1 MGELGCSDSIKM
13 ITLGIKEFEDGS
25 YKVGWVV
32 GEKFLWWCIKKNK
45 RDAMEVLL
53 QTFEE
58 TGRKYIPWLEV

>member
-1 MGELGCSDSIKM
+1 M
-13 ITLGIKEFEDGS
+13 ITLGIKKFEDGS

-32 GEKFLWWCIKKNK
+32 REKFLWWCIKKNK

-58 TGRKYIPWLEV
+58 TGRKYAPWLEV